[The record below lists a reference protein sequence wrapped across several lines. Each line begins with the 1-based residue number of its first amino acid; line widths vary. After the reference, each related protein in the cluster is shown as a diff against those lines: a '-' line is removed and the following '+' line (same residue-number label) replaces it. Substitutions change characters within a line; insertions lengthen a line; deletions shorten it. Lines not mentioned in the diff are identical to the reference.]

1 MRFPWPG
8 GFSST
13 VNEEVM
19 MKRFSLPAPAFFF
32 IVVTR
37 ALLGAGVR
45 GHPV

>member
-32 IVVTR
+32 MR
-37 ALLGAGVR
+37 RRDKDPFGA
-45 GHPV
+45 